1 MRMFLLTLT
10 THKQAADGKEN
21 KPMNQD
27 ISRDIHLIRE
37 WEHSR
42 RLTFNIPFIYHHTP
56 TIALCF
62 SPPLLYVRPSRFS
75 TQFFIIL
82 KVLAFLE
89 KTFCNLLIIAVDKE
103 ISCRKQ

>member
-10 THKQAADGKEN
+10 THKQCRWQRKQTHEPGYF
-21 KPMNQD
+21 PG
-27 ISRDIHLIRE
+27 HLIRE

-62 SPPLLYVRPSRFS
+62 PPPLLYVRFS